1 MKLKKMRTKR
11 YIFQIK
17 GQSKSP
23 EKKKKKKETEISDY
37 LKIFQLMFI
46 NMLLKLKSRME
57 DHNENINK

>member
-1 MKLKKMRTKR
+1 MKLKKMRIKR

-23 EKKKKKKETEISDY
+23 EKKKKKETEISDY

-46 NMLLKLKSRME
+46 NMLLKLKGRME

>member
-1 MKLKKMRTKR
+1 MKLKKMRIKR

-23 EKKKKKKETEISDY
+23 EKKKKKETEISDY

>member
-1 MKLKKMRTKR
+1 MRTKR

-17 GQSKSP
+17 GQNKSP
-23 EKKKKKKETEISDY
+23 EKKNETEISDY
-37 LKIFQLMFI
+37 LKKIFQLMFI